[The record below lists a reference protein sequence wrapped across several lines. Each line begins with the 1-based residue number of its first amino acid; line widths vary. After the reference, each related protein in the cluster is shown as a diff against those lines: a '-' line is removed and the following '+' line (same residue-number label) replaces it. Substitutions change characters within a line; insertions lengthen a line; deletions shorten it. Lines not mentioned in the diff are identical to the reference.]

1 VIGAVFGSTTGLGF
15 HDAPLL
21 LGASLGSL
29 AGATNG
35 VLMTGAILGAE
46 IFLPRTRLGH
56 ALERVPFLVT
66 FAMKLLVYGT
76 MIVLVIGVRPGWH
89 LVGAIAT
96 NLSSP
101 ELTAAI
107 SMQINAPRTP
117 SMVRGFS
124 AVGFGVLL
132 LQMGRLVGE
141 QTLRDIVFG
150 RYHRSRTSQQRF
162 RHPAPFIGFDRDRA
176 FYPTI
181 LIVIASYDARSREQQ
196 PARQRRPIPWATPKG
211 TRWCSK
217 YVWRARPV
225 GPTRG
230 ATVAGSEADDPSRLG
245 KQRTALRGRG
255 HARRS
260 EGFDAGGRASRSG
273 LGARS
278 LIEGGAEMRLLFK
291 PLPGGSLERHFALV
305 PRDSPDPPSPP

>member
-66 FAMKLLVYGT
+66 FAMKLLVYGP

-124 AVGFGVLL
+124 AVGFGVL
-132 LQMGRLVGE
+132 
-141 QTLRDIVFG
+141 LRDIVFG

-211 TRWCSK
+211 IRWCSK

-273 LGARS
+273 LG
-278 LIEGGAEMRLLFK
+278 
-291 PLPGGSLERHFALV
+291 SLERHVALV